1 QLVVRLAAEE
11 MGRDGLIGK
20 EAAAAVGVDPQHLAT
35 LGANGKAKA
44 TTKDMM
50 AAITAAE
57 AQNKSFGAQIRQMS
71 AALNAGAARIAQ
83 APQG

>member
-1 QLVVRLAAEE
+1 
-11 MGRDGLIGK
+11 
-20 EAAAAVGVDPQHLAT
+20 
-35 LGANGKAKA
+35 NGKAKA

-50 AAITAAE
+50 AAIKAAE

-83 APQG
+83 APQGDHQAAADAASIVATAATQIQSFAAGLSVGTAAPAAS